1 MAGRNGKFDLRIVF
15 SNFNPGFDYICG
27 IYSFYLVQHCQS
39 TCKELGVTVVI
50 YLQTSSCLI
59 IPDRGILSSVFGK
72 LGLVHISTNTT
83 CTGASH
89 HGPQKIR
96 GFCEKKAKAKGKI
109 TPWNGCWQGGSSPI
123 QQKTD
128 SKLSPLIFHQ

>member
-1 MAGRNGKFDLRIVF
+1 MRIMAGRNGKFDLRIVF
-15 SNFNPGFDYICG
+15 SNFNPGFDYICR

-39 TCKELGVTVVI
+39 TCNELGQTVEI

-59 IPDRGILSSVFGK
+59 IPDRGILPSVFGK

-89 HGPQKIR
+89 HGPHKIR
-96 GFCEKKAKAKGKI
+96 GFCEKKAKGKI
-109 TPWNGCWQGGSSPI
+109 TPWNG
-123 QQKTD
+123 
-128 SKLSPLIFHQ
+128 